1 MADDIE
7 EADVPQGVMASSK
20 WKRFRELHTQGLGR
34 NAISREMGICFAVVS
49 RTAEHLELTFD
60 RSRIEAATAARLAD
74 LAERRSIL
82 AEQLTSDAERLRK
95 KLWEPTFVYAFG
107 GAQNIYNSEPVDE
120 PPPADKRSLMSTAGI
135 AIDKSIKLA
144 PAETSG
150 SGADD
155 AKSMLGK
162 LAQGIAEIANQP
174 DETPLEGEQ

>member
-1 MADDIE
+1 MPDDPQEI
-7 EADVPQGVMASSK
+7 DVPHGVMASTK
-20 WKRFRELHTQGLGR
+20 WERFRELHTQGLGR
-34 NAISREMGICFAVVS
+34 NAISREMGICNAVVS

-107 GAQNIYNSEPVDE
+107 GAQNVFTKEPVDE
-120 PPPADKRSLMSTAGI
+120 PPPADKRSLMSTVGI
-135 AIDKSIKLA
+135 AVDKSLKLA
-144 PAETSG
+144 PADVSSG
-150 SGADD
+150 GADE

-162 LAQGIAEIANQP
+162 LASGISALVNENAEELGGGDA
-174 DETPLEGEQ
+174 

>member
-1 MADDIE
+1 MAHGTMGEDKFE
-7 EADVPQGVMASSK
+7 
-20 WKRFRELHTQGLGR
+20 RFLELHTQGLGR
-34 NAISREMGICFAVVS
+34 NAISREMGVTASVVS
-49 RTAEHLELTFD
+49 RTAEHLGVTFD

-107 GAQNIYNSEPVDE
+107 GAQNVFTKEPVDE
-120 PPPADKRSLMSTAGI
+120 PPPADKRSLMSTVGI
-135 AIDKSIKLA
+135 AVDKSLKLA
-144 PAETSG
+144 PAEASG

-162 LAQGIAEIANQP
+162 LAQGIAELANQP
-174 DETPLEGEQ
+174 DETPLEDEQ

>member
-1 MADDIE
+1 MGEDKFE
-7 EADVPQGVMASSK
+7 
-20 WKRFRELHTQGLGR
+20 RFLELHTQGLGR
-34 NAISREMGICFAVVS
+34 NAISREMGVTASVVS
-49 RTAEHLELTFD
+49 RTAEHLGVTFD

-120 PPPADKRSLMSTAGI
+120 PPPADKRSLMSTAST
-135 AIDKSIKLA
+135 AIDKSLKLA

-162 LAQGIAEIANQP
+162 LAQGIAELANQP
-174 DETPLEGEQ
+174 DETPLEDEQ

>member
-1 MADDIE
+1 MAHGTMSEDKFE
-7 EADVPQGVMASSK
+7 
-20 WKRFRELHTQGLGR
+20 RFLELHTQGLGR
-34 NAISREMGICFAVVS
+34 NAISREMGVTASVVS
-49 RTAEHLELTFD
+49 RTAEHLGVTFD

-120 PPPADKRSLMSTAGI
+120 PPPADKRSLMSTAST
-135 AIDKSIKLA
+135 AIDKSLKLA

-162 LAQGIAEIANQP
+162 LAQGIAELANQP
-174 DETPLEGEQ
+174 DETPLEDEQ

>member
-1 MADDIE
+1 MAHGTMGEDKFE
-7 EADVPQGVMASSK
+7 
-20 WKRFRELHTQGLGR
+20 RFLELHTQGLGR
-34 NAISREMGICFAVVS
+34 NAISREMGVAAGVVS
-49 RTAEHLELTFD
+49 RTAEHLGVTFD

-107 GAQNIYNSEPVDE
+107 GAQNVYNSEPVDE
-120 PPPADKRSLMSTAGI
+120 PPPADKRSLMSTAST
-135 AIDKSIKLA
+135 AIDKSLKLA

-150 SGADD
+150 GGADD

-162 LAQGIAEIANQP
+162 LAQGIAELAAQDDVP
-174 DETPLEGEQ
+174 ESGDE

>member
-1 MADDIE
+1 MPDDPQE
-7 EADVPQGVMASSK
+7 TDVPHGVMASTK
-20 WKRFRELHTQGLGR
+20 WEQFRELYAQGLGR
-34 NAISREMGICFAVVS
+34 NAISREMGICNAVVS

-107 GAQNIYNSEPVDE
+107 GAQNVFTKELVDE
-120 PPPADKRSLMSTAGI
+120 PPPADKRSLMSTVGI
-135 AIDKSIKLA
+135 AVDKSLKLA

-162 LAQGIAEIANQP
+162 LAQGIAELAAQDDVP
-174 DETPLEGEQ
+174 ESGDE

>member
-1 MADDIE
+1 MAHGTMGEDKFE
-7 EADVPQGVMASSK
+7 
-20 WKRFRELHTQGLGR
+20 RFLELHTQGLGR
-34 NAISREMGICFAVVS
+34 NAISREMGVTASVVS
-49 RTAEHLELTFD
+49 RTAEHLGVTFD

-120 PPPADKRSLMSTAGI
+120 PPPADKRSLMSTAST
-135 AIDKSIKLA
+135 AIDKSLKLA

-162 LAQGIAEIANQP
+162 LAQGIAELANQP
-174 DETPLEGEQ
+174 DETPLEDEQ

>member
-1 MADDIE
+1 MPDDPQE
-7 EADVPQGVMASSK
+7 TDVPHGVMASTK
-20 WKRFRELHTQGLGR
+20 WERFRELHTQGLGR
-34 NAISREMGICFAVVS
+34 NAISREMGICNAVVS

-107 GAQNIYNSEPVDE
+107 GAQNVFTKELVDE
-120 PPPADKRSLMSTAGI
+120 PPPADKRSLMSTVGI
-135 AIDKSIKLA
+135 AVDKSLKLA
-144 PAETSG
+144 PAETGS

-162 LAQGIAEIANQP
+162 LAQGIAELAAQDGVP
-174 DETPLEGEQ
+174 ESGDE

>member
-1 MADDIE
+1 MTDDIE
-7 EADVPQGVMASSK
+7 EAEVPQGVMASSK

-34 NAISREMGICFAVVS
+34 NAISREMGICNAVVS
-49 RTAEHLELTFD
+49 RTAEHLELTFE

-107 GAQNIYNSEPVDE
+107 GAQNVYTSEPVDE
-120 PPPADKRSLMSTAGI
+120 PPPADKRSLMSTVGI
-135 AIDKSIKLA
+135 AVDKSLKLA
-144 PAETSG
+144 PVETSG

-162 LAQGIAEIANQP
+162 LAQGIAELATRD

>member
-1 MADDIE
+1 MAHGTMGEDKFE
-7 EADVPQGVMASSK
+7 
-20 WKRFRELHTQGLGR
+20 RFLELHTQGLGR
-34 NAISREMGICFAVVS
+34 NAICREMGLAASVVS
-49 RTAEHLELTFD
+49 RTAEHLGVTFD

-95 KLWEPTFVYAFG
+95 KLWEPTVVYAFG

-120 PPPADKRSLMSTAGI
+120 PPPADKRSLMSTAST
-135 AIDKSIKLA
+135 AIDKSLKLA

-162 LAQGIAEIANQP
+162 LAQGIAELANQP
-174 DETPLEGEQ
+174 DETPLEDDQ

>member
-1 MADDIE
+1 MAKNKR
-7 EADVPQGVMASSK
+7 EADVPQGVMAK
-20 WKRFRELHTQGLGR
+20 DLWERFRELHAEGLGR
-34 NAISREMGICFAVVS
+34 NAIAREMGKCGSVVS

-120 PPPADKRSLMSTAGI
+120 PPPADKRSLMTTAGT
-135 AIDKSIKLA
+135 AIDKSLKLV
-144 PAETSG
+144 PAEANTG
-150 SGADD
+150 GADE

-162 LAQGIAEIANQP
+162 LAQGISAIVNESA
-174 DETPLEGEQ
+174 ETPPEDEL